1 MVGDQPRDLVEWGA
15 LGGIIG
21 RYMRSY
27 FETPVI
33 EGIASHPTSDEL
45 KHFGAAL
52 ASYGSTPL
60 FHMIGVTPE
69 ARDPGDAF
77 DGPAPAPRAV
87 IDRSLVGGFID
98 AYRPADGRVDVVVFA
113 APQLS
118 LIELREIADQLNG
131 RHIHKD
137 VTLIAAVP
145 PQVKTDADRF
155 GLTDTIEDAGG
166 LVLEGVCFYQM
177 RAREMAEAN
186 GWKRLM
192 SNSAKLINILGGYG
206 YEPFLGTMA
215 QCVETAIKGRL
226 A

>member
-1 MVGDQPRDLVEWGA
+1 MIPVMRLTDL
-15 LGGIIG
+15 
-21 RYMRSY
+21 R
-27 FETPVI
+27 P
-33 EGIASHPTSDEL
+33 
-45 KHFGAAL
+45 
-52 ASYGSTPL
+52 
-60 FHMIGVTPE
+60 
-69 ARDPGDAF
+69 
-77 DGPAPAPRAV
+77 PRAP
-87 IDRSLVGGFID
+87 SSTGHWSEASSTLT
-98 AYRPADGRVDVVVFA
+98 
-113 APQLS
+113 APPTAGSMSWYSQHPS
-118 LIELREIADQLNG
+118 CPLIELREIADQLNG

-192 SNSAKLINILGGYG
+192 SNSAKLINILGGYD

-215 QCVETAIKGRL
+215 QCVEAAIKGRF